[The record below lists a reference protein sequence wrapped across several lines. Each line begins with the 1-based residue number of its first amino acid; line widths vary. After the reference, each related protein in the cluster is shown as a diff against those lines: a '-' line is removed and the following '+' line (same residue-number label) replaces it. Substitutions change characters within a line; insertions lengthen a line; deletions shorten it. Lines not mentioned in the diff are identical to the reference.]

1 LLTKQRPFLVI
12 RLRVPEEHTVAAALG
27 RSTTCDSIRAGHSAT
42 LVVTNAVSTAGPTPI
57 TPSSMH
63 SVVGFDK
70 ELEHYIGTSS
80 SGGHSQPDVEAIIES
95 GLAPE
100 RTV

>member
-1 LLTKQRPFLVI
+1 
-12 RLRVPEEHTVAAALG
+12 
-27 RSTTCDSIRAGHSAT
+27 
-42 LVVTNAVSTAGPTPI
+42 
-57 TPSSMH
+57 MH